1 MSVSKQARKKRRS
14 FTREFK
20 LSVLRRMAETDSIVG
35 LARELGLERKLLYSW
50 REQYQKGGSEALRRV
65 GRPRRAGRGAGA
77 ALGADQDGF
86 FQASGNLPRSA
97 DADEPERPSEQ
108 GIEALQRKIGRQQLE
123 LDFFRA
129 ALQQVRAR
137 RRRSGAPGEK
147 ASTP

>member
-1 MSVSKQARKKRRS
+1 VSKQARKKRRS

-20 LSVLRRMAETDSIVG
+20 LSALSRMAETDSIVG
-35 LARELGLERKLLYSW
+35 LARELGLERKLLYCW

-65 GRPRRAGRGAGA
+65 GRPAHR
-77 ALGADQDGF
+77 QDGF
-86 FQASGNLPRSA
+86 SEASGNLSRWA
-97 DADEPERPSEQ
+97 DADEPERPSVPEQ
-108 GIEALQRKIGRQQLE
+108 RVEALQRKIGEQQLE

-137 RRRSGAPGEK
+137 RRGNGAPGEK